1 MKRFSMYA
9 VMAALLCFSF
19 IGTALANEKN
29 LKKTL
34 TLTEDVMIND
44 TLVKKGTYRVMFNA
58 KAQEVTLSVDGKAVY
73 TGKATVESL
82 GEKAKYNSSL
92 MRETEK
98 GKRLDRFT
106 FQGDDRAVVL
116 LEKDNKANVGE

>member
-1 MKRFSMYA
+1 MKRFSMYM

-19 IGTALANEKN
+19 IGTAVANEKN

-44 TLVKKGTYRVMFNA
+44 TMVRKGTYRVMFNA
-58 KAQEVTLSVDGKAVY
+58 KSQEVTLTVDGKTVY

-92 MRETEK
+92 FRDTDK

-106 FQGDDRAVVL
+106 FEGDHRAIVL
-116 LEKDNKANVGE
+116 LEQENKSNTGE